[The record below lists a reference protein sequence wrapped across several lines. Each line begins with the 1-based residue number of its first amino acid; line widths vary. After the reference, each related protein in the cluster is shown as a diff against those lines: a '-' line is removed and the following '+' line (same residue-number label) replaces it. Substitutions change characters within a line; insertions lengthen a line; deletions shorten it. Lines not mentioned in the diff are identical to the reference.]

1 MIFVYRLK
9 LNMVFLSFILYL
21 VIIIYII
28 VNILIIGI
36 NPRLMFNEN
45 IFIIL
50 NDKINDIIFIITKL
64 KYRPLLSYILYI
76 LYVCD
81 IHCVYN
87 VYM

>member
-9 LNMVFLSFILYL
+9 LNMFFLSFILYL

-28 VNILIIGI
+28 VNILIMGI

-45 IFIIL
+45 NFIIL

-76 LYVCD
+76 L
-81 IHCVYN
+81 
-87 VYM
+87 